1 MEKLKFT
8 LLLGAAI
15 CFSSW
20 SVLGNN
26 VDVSKLPPPAG
37 KTIDF
42 TKEIKPLLEESCLRC
57 HGPEGRPK
65 GRYRVDS
72 REAIIKGGSSGEPA
86 IIPKESAK
94 SPFIHMVA
102 HLIED
107 LEMPPTDA
115 KEKKLNNQQ
124 ISLLRAW
131 IDQGVKWEE

>member
-1 MEKLKFT
+1 MEKLKII
-8 LLLGAAI
+8 LLLAGAI

-20 SVLGNN
+20 SVMGNN
-26 VDVSKLPPPAG
+26 VDVSKLPPPAA

-42 TKEIKPLLEESCLRC
+42 KKEIKPLLEESCLRC

-72 REAIIKGGSSGEPA
+72 REAIIKGGSSGDAA
-86 IIPKESAK
+86 IIPNESAK
-94 SPFIHMVA
+94 SPLIHMAA

-115 KEKKLNNQQ
+115 KEKKLTNEQ

-131 IDQGVKWEE
+131 IDQGVKWED